1 MSKNVIFLDENE
13 IDKRIQTAVK
23 NVKVGNGAKI
33 YGVSGIGQ
41 ENPVLTR
48 TYDAA
53 GITLDIADDGDIIE
67 CVASD
72 SAFQEFFNF
81 PEHTDELGNVF
92 LTITPKAFKFDRT
105 SNGEVTAIS
114 VKEYEDGDEEK
125 GYMLHSFFK
134 NWITETEYDGIVSR
148 DIAKYLGHY
157 NEETNQIEAKPNRD
171 YSSSYKPWDE
181 GREIIKNTNP
191 KYGIMSWMFV
201 DLFRMLFLI
210 YFARTDIHKLF
221 GLTWD
226 YTNEDGMEEKYDYGT
241 LTGTTDEII
250 SHTGFNKDSN
260 HYKIF
265 NIDHALC
272 GITVD
277 GCYREKEGFYFS
289 HLFEFDASK
298 DNGALK
304 SSIMEGCT
312 SYDGEY
318 DIITKIKYD
327 TFDPAFKVGVSA
339 RQVTSEF
346 PEGSIQN
353 IYYSANQKIISAD
366 YMEEGDRGQL
376 WVFGWN
382 FKQYPDK
389 GAFYS
394 YWNYEFDDAWG
405 YGDGVRLCKS
415 PS

>member
-23 NVKVGNGAKI
+23 NAKVGNGAKI

-53 GITLDIADDGDIIE
+53 GITLDIEDDGDVIE

-72 SAFQEFFNF
+72 SSFQEFFNF

-125 GYMLHSFFK
+125 GYILHSFFK

-226 YTNEDGMEEKYDYGT
+226 YTDEDGMEKKYDYGI
-241 LTGTTDEII
+241 LTGTTDDII

-265 NIDHALC
+265 NIDHALY

-327 TFDPAFKVGVSA
+327 TFDPAFKAGVSA

-376 WVFGWN
+376 WVFGWA
-382 FKQYPDK
+382 FQQYPDK
-389 GAFYS
+389 GAFFS
-394 YWNYEFDDAWG
+394 SWDDVFAFAWG
-405 YGDGVRLCKS
+405 GGVDVRLCKS

>member
-53 GITLDIADDGDIIE
+53 GITLDIEDDGDIIE

-148 DIAKYLGHY
+148 DIAKYLGYY
-157 NEETNQIEAKPNRD
+157 NEETNQIEAKSNRD
-171 YSSSYKPWDE
+171 YLSSYKPWAE

-221 GLTWD
+221 GLTWN
-226 YTNEDGMEEKYDYGT
+226 YTEDGSLEESYYYGT

-265 NIDHALC
+265 NIDHALY

-277 GCYREKEGFYFS
+277 GCYHDINGFYFS

-327 TFDPAFKVGVSA
+327 SFDPAFKVGVSA

-346 PEGSIQN
+346 PEGSIPN
-353 IYYSANQKIISAD
+353 IYYSANQKIASID
-366 YMEEGDRGQL
+366 EEGVRGQL

-382 FKQYPDK
+382 DLQYPDK
-389 GAFYS
+389 GAFFSVWYDGFGS
-394 YWNYEFDDAWG
+394 AWLDG
-405 YGDGVRLCKS
+405 GDGVRLCKS